1 MGEQPVDRTGFRQE
15 LWEGALGVQ
24 CNEYSPASNM
34 ERTHYHDCFEIY
46 FQIAGDRY
54 FLSNGKFHHME
65 AGDLL
70 WIPSFDL
77 HQSFQG
83 KDPIG
88 VRAVV
93 YFTEEFLREI
103 FLEKTSEVLTLFAGA
118 LQRVRLDNFQ
128 QKKVLEL
135 LYELEQGVE
144 GGQELYCKFVFGQLV
159 LLLEQWAHEEVPV
172 AQEHA
177 SINPKYDRIAK
188 VLAYLKV
195 HRSEKLSLEDVAKE
209 FFVTPYYLS
218 RTFKECT
225 GIPFVSYLNHL
236 KVEKAKELLCKETS
250 ITAVSM
256 ELGFETLT
264 HFERVF
270 KSIAGMSPTAWKKQQ
285 RISF

>member
-1 MGEQPVDRTGFRQE
+1 M
-15 LWEGALGVQ
+15 Q

-54 FLSNGKFHHME
+54 LLSNGKFHHME
-65 AGDLL
+65 AGELL

-83 KDPIG
+83 KEPIG

-118 LQRVRLDNFQ
+118 LQRVRLDSFQ
-128 QKKVLEL
+128 QRKALEL

-159 LLLEQWAHEEVPV
+159 LLLEQWAHEEVPI

-177 SINPKYDRIAK
+177 SINP
-188 VLAYLKV
+188 
-195 HRSEKLSLEDVAKE
+195 SM
-209 FFVTPYYLS
+209 
-218 RTFKECT
+218 
-225 GIPFVSYLNHL
+225 
-236 KVEKAKELLCKETS
+236 
-250 ITAVSM
+250 TA
-256 ELGFETLT
+256 LP
-264 HFERVF
+264 RCWC
-270 KSIAGMSPTAWKKQQ
+270 I
-285 RISF
+285 

>member
-1 MGEQPVDRTGFRQE
+1 MGKRPVDRTGFRQE

-24 CNEYSPASNM
+24 CNECSPASNM

-54 FLSNGKFHHME
+54 LLSNGKFHHME
-65 AGDLL
+65 AGDML
-70 WIPSFDL
+70 WIRSFDL

-83 KDPIG
+83 KEPIG

-103 FLEKTSEVLTLFAGA
+103 FLERTSGVLTLFAGA
-118 LQRVRLDNFQ
+118 LQRVRLDSFQ
-128 QKKVLEL
+128 QRKALEL

-159 LLLEQWAHEEVPV
+159 LLLEQWAHEEVPI

-218 RTFKECT
+218 RTFSHSPGRSRLER
-225 GIPFVSYLNHL
+225 IRS
-236 KVEKAKELLCKETS
+236 
-250 ITAVSM
+250 TANC
-256 ELGFETLT
+256 
-264 HFERVF
+264 H
-270 KSIAGMSPTAWKKQQ
+270 Q
-285 RISF
+285 R